1 MEVPNNTYLMGIIEA
16 AVERL
21 EQALHSKEDLN
32 AVDQTQEQPKQDTE
46 QQQQQGQDQDQQSGK
61 TPPP

>member
-21 EQALHSKEDLN
+21 EQALYSKEDLN
-32 AVDQTQEQPKQDTE
+32 AADQTQEGPKEDA
-46 QQQQQGQDQDQQSGK
+46 QQQGQDQDQGQQSGK
-61 TPPP
+61 TPP